1 MFGIP
6 TEVIAKI
13 TITETT
19 DTVTLPVNP
28 LTIAALSYTPRH
40 LVARMN
46 FKQESSNNS
55 SHIQFNR
62 DTGSNYN
69 RQHMAGSASTA
80 SGGRGTNGTGIH
92 IGQGGSDANQFLVNE
107 ILMPDALSTRSHKT
121 TISLN
126 NAAEASVQVITG
138 RWANTA
144 AITSVTMF
152 TEGSGIHYS
161 AGSTFELCVVDETFN
176 LDQDGDGEQILTGTA
191 SGISVGSIGAADG
204 DLVVIGSIRGDRS
217 ARDTDSLEMHYNSDT
232 TSGNYYRQRLYG
244 TGTTVATSAD
254 NDDGFGKT
262 TGASATASAFSAF
275 LYTVPNY
282 SDGSND
288 RTALSLTGLH
298 ADSGQSDVYLETR
311 RWDNT
316 AGITAFNLM
325 PEVGSNFIA
334 GSMLS
339 TYVVPKGLIERQE
352 LSGTASSVAFTS
364 IPQTYDH
371 LELTAY
377 IRDDRSATSDDI
389 LMSLTPVGGSSDTT
403 DANYDRQLLQGS
415 STTVTAAQSAADR
428 AIGNIP
434 AASETANV
442 FGALT
447 ITLYNYTKTDRHKHS
462 LSVSGRSASA
472 SGMYIRSNRWENTA
486 AIEAITL
493 TPSAGTNFVAGTVVS
508 LRGINSTV
516 AAAATDIETIN
527 GIASSD
533 IEAVN

>member
-1 MFGIP
+1 MFSIP

-69 RQHMAGSASTA
+69 RQHMQGSGSTA
-80 SGGRGTNGTGIH
+80 SGGRATSGTGIH

-107 ILMPDALSTRSHKT
+107 ILMPDALSTRSHKAT
-121 TISLN
+121 VSLN

-152 TEGSGIHYS
+152 TEGSGVHYS

-176 LDQDGDGEQILTGTA
+176 LDQDGDGEQILGSDGTF
-191 SGISVGSIGAADG
+191 SVGSIGAADG
-204 DLVVIGSIRGDRS
+204 DLVVIGNLRTDRNS
-217 ARDTDSLEMHYNSDT
+217 DADTMKLHFNSDT
-232 TSGNYYRQRLYG
+232 TSGNYHRQRLYG
-244 TGTTVATSAD
+244 SGTTIAASAD
-254 NDDGFGKT
+254 NNDIFGIT
-262 TGASATASAFSAF
+262 MGDTATANAFGATCIQIQNF
-275 LYTVPNY
+275 

-288 RTALSLTGLH
+288 RSSLSLTGDH
-298 ADSGQSDVYLETR
+298 ADSGKSDVFLDGR
-311 RWDNT
+311 RWNNT
-316 AGITAFNLM
+316 AAITAFSLL
-325 PEVGSNFIA
+325 PGVGTNFHSS
-334 GSMLS
+334 SMLS

-352 LSGTASSVAFTS
+352 LSDTASSVAFTS

-403 DANYDRQLLQGS
+403 DANYDRQLLQAS
-415 STTVTAAQSAADR
+415 ASTVTAAQSAADR

-434 AASETANV
+434 AANETANV

-447 ITLYNYTKTDRHKHS
+447 ITLYNYTKTDRHKMS
-462 LSVSGRSASA
+462 LSVSGRAASA

-493 TPSAGTNFVAGTVVS
+493 TPDAGTNFVAGTVVS
-508 LRGINSTV
+508 LRGINAP

-527 GIASSD
+527 GIAAAN